1 MTTELL
7 EERGGILDLEL
18 PMTRLIEHVAII
30 GNGAHAFR
38 EPSMT
43 PELAEGV
50 SRPISTASGV
60 LCTAVL
66 AGPPPFRCAGDRT

>member
-7 EERGGILDLEL
+7 EERSGILDLEH

-38 EPSMT
+38 APRMA
-43 PELAEGV
+43 ELAGGV
-50 SRPISTASGV
+50 T
-60 LCTAVL
+60 
-66 AGPPPFRCAGDRT
+66 